1 MAFESL
7 KGKLDVGVHMLCV
20 CIVFI
25 FLVTSAP
32 ISQFKGKGVL
42 KSGASKVTCVTV
54 WGLKNDCSN
63 NGYDYQISSLNCD
76 KPKQLMQAAE
86 AFYIISV
93 VVSLIEFILAGMFFI
108 GFRTRIA
115 LIVLAVLEIG
125 LALIPW
131 VMMTVVW
138 TNNFCDDIAVPMNAT
153 DGKVTGIPVGK
164 QLRDNFKRSAGYGLT
179 ITAWGLQII
188 SVAVLLLIK

>member
-42 KSGASKVTCVTV
+42 QSGASKVTCVTV

-63 NGYDYQISSLNCD
+63 NGYDYQLSSLNCD

-93 VVSLIEFILAGMFFI
+93 VVSLIEFVLAGMFFI

-115 LIVLAVLEIG
+115 LIVLAVFEIA

-138 TNNFCDDIAVPMNAT
+138 TNNFCDDIAVPMNVT

-179 ITAWGLQII
+179 ITAWAMQII
-188 SVAVLLLIK
+188 SVAALLLIK